1 MEVGQI
7 LGHATFLTW
16 GCERSVQP
24 LGTDVLFLNI
34 RADFPNTKQKPV
46 FSGAKQILKTTSV
59 LRVRCFPRVRSDVFF
74 SGCSLGEA
82 NSLLTRETSAWII
95 LKLGLALKIFLYGQ
109 RG

>member
-1 MEVGQI
+1 MEVRQI

-16 GCERSVQP
+16 GCERSAQP

-59 LRVRCFPRVRSDVFF
+59 LHICCFPCVRSDGLF
-74 SGCSLGEA
+74 SGSSLGET

-95 LKLGLALKIFLYGQ
+95 LNLGLALRIFLYRQ
-109 RG
+109 